1 MTSSSSHVPSGGWF
15 FSIFAINAITVDN
28 GEDLNDWPQH
38 TFSFL
43 KLKKKLGGT
52 DIVVIISGTWLKVI
66 SHVNITC

>member
-1 MTSSSSHVPSGGWF
+1 MTSSSSYVLFGDWF
-15 FSIFAINAITVDN
+15 FSIFIINAITVDN

-52 DIVVIISGTWLKVI
+52 DVVIISGMILKVI
-66 SHVNITC
+66 NPINIPY